1 MWKQPKCA
9 LIEKC
14 YTHTVE
20 YYAVLKR
27 KASMSYVTWMNLG
40 DITLNKQSPKK
51 KKGKYSM
58 IA

>member
-20 YYAVLKR
+20 YYAALKR
-27 KASMSYVTWMNLG
+27 KAVLSYATTWMNLG
-40 DITLNKQSPKK
+40 DITLNKISSHKR
-51 KKGKYSM
+51 
-58 IA
+58 ANTL